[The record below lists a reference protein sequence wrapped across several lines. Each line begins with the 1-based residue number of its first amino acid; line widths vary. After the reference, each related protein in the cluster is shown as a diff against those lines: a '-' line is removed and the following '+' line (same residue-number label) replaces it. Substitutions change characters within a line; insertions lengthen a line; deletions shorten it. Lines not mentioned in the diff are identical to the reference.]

1 MLAPDMG
8 VWLYKLNLFLFGE
21 FAYYYPFFLFVLNYV
36 YYKRNYKLANFTR
49 RELFGIGF
57 AFFSS
62 LLLFAVFY
70 PNFGY
75 VLELSYVIF
84 SIILGHTGS
93 GIFAL
98 LLLFFSFV
106 LLFPKTTK
114 ELFKIELNFNNL
126 LRIENALKALLMRV
140 FGGENE
146 KDDLGKIEPKAPII
160 TSEKSIDSA
169 QEKNQNENENLNL
182 NQTEQLI
189 KYSNINASKNSI
201 ITAKEN
207 FEKLKNQILDEKVEI
222 DQESI
227 KEAKSFMYENSQQV
241 RSFVQ
246 KASRMSIKLDE
257 DFNFISEEEADMI
270 PERFLK
276 PKKLEDIK
284 QIDTSNKNLDE
295 PSYKRKNIEI
305 SVPKQEIKPK
315 IFTKE
320 LELRENL
327 IKEAKLE
334 QEYKAYQNEILENKV
349 QEEIKEL
356 EKKDKL
362 EPDLNHI
369 IQGSK
374 YNFSTPLQEALS
386 IKEEVKMQD
395 VQTFSVSERTNEIEV
410 IDFDESEIE
419 IKKMESINKSIHDFI
434 PVVEELEHPYI
445 EPTPI
450 VKVEEIE
457 PLNNHQVN
465 NQVQIQGQDKII
477 EQTENFAKEQISQ
490 EPSQEITRQKAILAK
505 EIELNKA
512 LLREIEQGEIEKPK
526 DFELPP
532 LEFLTN
538 PSHNKQEINESE
550 IDKKIYNL
558 LEKLRRFKIGGD
570 VISTYV
576 GPVVTTFEFRPSAD
590 VKVSRILNLQD
601 DLTMALMAK
610 SIRIQAPIPGKD
622 VVGIEVPNDEIQ
634 TIYLREILES
644 EVFKNAKSPLT
655 IALGKD
661 IVGNAFVTDLKKLP
675 HLLIAGTTGSGK
687 SVGINSMLLSLLYRN
702 SPKTLRLM
710 MIDPKML
717 EFSIYN
723 DIPHL
728 LTPVITDPK
737 KAVNALSNMV
747 AEMERRYRLMAE
759 AKTKN
764 IENYNEKMKEL
775 GEEELPFIVVIIDE
789 LADLMMT
796 AGKDVEFY
804 IGRLAQ
810 MARASGIHLIVATQR
825 PSVDV
830 VTGLIKANLPSRISY
845 KVGQKIDSK
854 VILDAMGAES
864 LLGRGDCLFTPPG
877 TSSIV
882 RLHAPFASEFE
893 IEKIVDFLKDQQSVE
908 YDESFLK
915 DQQSMGVTSSESI
928 NNGEYDE
935 LYEDAKRVILSD
947 GKTSISYLQRKLN
960 IGYNRAAN
968 IIDQLTESGV
978 LSEPNTKGQREIL

>member
-75 VLELSYVIF
+75 ILELFYTVF
-84 SIILGHTGS
+84 STILGHTGS

-207 FEKLKNQILDEKVEI
+207 FEKLKNQILDEKIEI

-374 YNFSTPLQEALS
+374 YNFSTPLQEASS

-395 VQTFSVSERTNEIEV
+395 VQTFSVSEKINEIEV

-465 NQVQIQGQDKII
+465 NQVQIQEQDKII
-477 EQTENFAKEQISQ
+477 EQTESFAKERISQ

-570 VISTYV
+570 VISTYI